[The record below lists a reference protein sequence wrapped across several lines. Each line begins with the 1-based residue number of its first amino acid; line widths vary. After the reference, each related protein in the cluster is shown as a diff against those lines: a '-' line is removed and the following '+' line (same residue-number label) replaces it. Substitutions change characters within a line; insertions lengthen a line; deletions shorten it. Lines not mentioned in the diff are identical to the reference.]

1 MRQMSNSEVPGIT
14 MSISTKFSI
23 SAMLVVVCLVPAIW
37 GARLLREE
45 EAAVVVVV
53 VCLVRA
59 IWVIPTA
66 RLFISSRVGDFGKKK
81 KVEG

>member
-53 VCLVRA
+53 CLVRA

-81 KVEG
+81 VEG